1 MGTDYML
8 GDQLVEMETVLTQ
21 AAAITGGRY
30 FRATDLNALEEVYE
44 EIDRL
49 AAPSEEIVERTEA
62 TPIGLWVLLA
72 SLPILLLGAALH
84 GSRWGV
90 LP

>member
-1 MGTDYML
+1 ML
-8 GDQLVEMETVLTQ
+8 RDQIVEMETVLTQ
-21 AAAITGGRY
+21 AAFITDGRY
-30 FRATDLNALEEVYE
+30 FRATDVDALEEVYE

-62 TPIGLWVLLA
+62 TPIGIWVLLGA
-72 SLPILLLGAALH
+72 LSVILLGAALR

>member
-1 MGTDYML
+1 ML
-8 GDQLVEMETVLTQ
+8 RDQIADMETVLTQ
-21 AAAITGGRY
+21 AAFITDGRY
-30 FRATDLNALEEVYE
+30 FRATDVEALEEIYDE
-44 EIDRL
+44 MDRL

-72 SLPILLLGAALH
+72 SLPLLLLGAALR